1 MRARLGW
8 NLSRAHTASHAALPR
23 CSVADGYHLG
33 QLRLP
38 MEKMW
43 PYETD
48 VRIPFFV
55 RGPGIAAGQKL
66 GLLGLN
72 LDIAPTLL
80 ALAGI
85 EVPPPSLP

>member
-1 MRARLGW
+1 
-8 NLSRAHTASHAALPR
+8 
-23 CSVADGYHLG
+23 
-33 QLRLP
+33 